1 MSDTVSETLFAAA
14 RYIDEHGWTRGVG
27 VNDLG
32 EVCLYGA
39 LACVTKDT
47 NELRLFTLPTSAA
60 HLANFIRI
68 ERLQGQFTT
77 IFNFND
83 SVLESKEEAVK
94 LLMEAAEW
102 EDPTTRKAA

>member
-14 RYIDEHGWTRGVG
+14 RYVDEHGWTRGVG

-39 LACVTKDT
+39 LEKVSPGIGLVYLA
-47 NELRLFTLPTSAA
+47 SAMT

-68 ERLQGQFTT
+68 ERLQGQYMALFD
-77 IFNFND
+77 FND
-83 SVLESKEEAVK
+83 YGLESKEEAVK
-94 LLMEAAEW
+94 LFMEAAEW